1 MAKFI
6 SCAHSTGCSRCT
18 KNLELAI
25 LLSISRHLPDP
36 LYCADLIRYLRIL
49 LRRNKVFFTPSM
61 LWSQGPNWCSR
72 EGKAQTPVNIDFTLL
87 LWVLGSA
94 VLGNWWSL
102 TSNWHHFHNISVCI
116 DCLAPTRCADLWPF
130 VVFQLLILSRQLS
143 LSQRFIYAC
152 YSCTLQAF

>member
-1 MAKFI
+1 MYQEFRVGDIIINKSTSPRPVVLCRLNSIPADFI
-6 SCAHSTGCSRCT
+6 TT
-18 KNLELAI
+18 QQ
-25 LLSISRHLPDP
+25 
-36 LYCADLIRYLRIL
+36 
-49 LRRNKVFFTPSM
+49 VFFFTPSM